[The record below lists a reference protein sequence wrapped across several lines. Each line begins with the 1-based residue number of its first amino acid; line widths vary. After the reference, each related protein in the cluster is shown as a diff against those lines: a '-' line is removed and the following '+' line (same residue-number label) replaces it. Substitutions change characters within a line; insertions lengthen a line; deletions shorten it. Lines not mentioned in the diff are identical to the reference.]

1 MTHHNLGRTIFSAA
15 AIVAGGRIATAD
27 AASIEACVVN
37 ENNKLQASDGDEIDG
52 FGFSI
57 SVSGG
62 IAIVGAWS
70 DEDVGVLAGSAYMLR
85 FNGDAWMEEQKLL
98 ASDANDWARFGHAVA
113 VDGDLA
119 LIGSVNDDDA
129 CPGVEFCDSGSAYV
143 FRFDGARW
151 VEEQKLLPADSFPA
165 DQFGVAVALEG
176 NLAVIGKVGDDEICD
191 GDPSCNAGAAYV
203 FRYNPATMSWEQE
216 QKLLASDGD
225 VLDVFGNA
233 VAISGDDILVGAR
246 WDDDLGSNSGAVY
259 VFRHRDTVWQEH
271 QKLTASDGHLGAD
284 FGHAVRASGDLM
296 VIGAPR
302 DDDACPGDPLCLSGT
317 AYVFQREGEFWV
329 EQQKLV
335 GSDTAAGDEFGW
347 SVDVDGDNIVVGA
360 RWDDEACPEDAGCNS
375 GSAYVFRFNGL
386 LWEQERKLLASDTE
400 ATDFFG
406 IDVAISGN
414 TTLVGS
420 YLDDDAGSASGSVY
434 VFDKIDCNGNGVSD
448 TCDIAGEQSED
459 ANGNGVP
466 DECELPGDANLDG
479 VVDVLDLLAVVLAWG
494 PCPPPPCPEDLD
506 GDGLVGVPDLLL
518 VILNWG

>member
-1 MTHHNLGRTIFSAA
+1 
-15 AIVAGGRIATAD
+15 
-27 AASIEACVVN
+27 
-37 ENNKLQASDGDEIDG
+37 
-52 FGFSI
+52 
-57 SVSGG
+57 
-62 IAIVGAWS
+62 
-70 DEDVGVLAGSAYMLR
+70 
-85 FNGDAWMEEQKLL
+85 
-98 ASDANDWARFGHAVA
+98 
-113 VDGDLA
+113 
-119 LIGSVNDDDA
+119 
-129 CPGVEFCDSGSAYV
+129 
-143 FRFDGARW
+143 
-151 VEEQKLLPADSFPA
+151 
-165 DQFGVAVALEG
+165 
-176 NLAVIGKVGDDEICD
+176 
-191 GDPSCNAGAAYV
+191 
-203 FRYNPATMSWEQE
+203 
-216 QKLLASDGD
+216 
-225 VLDVFGNA
+225 
-233 VAISGDDILVGAR
+233 
-246 WDDDLGSNSGAVY
+246 
-259 VFRHRDTVWQEH
+259 
-271 QKLTASDGHLGAD
+271 
-284 FGHAVRASGDLM
+284 
-296 VIGAPR
+296 
-302 DDDACPGDPLCLSGT
+302 
-317 AYVFQREGEFWV
+317 V

-360 RWDDEACPEDAGCNS
+360 RWDDEACPEDIGCNS

-386 LWEQERKLLASDTE
+386 LWEQERKLLASDTA

-406 IDVAISGN
+406 IDVAIGGN